1 MTTVNTARRRVGAVA
16 VFVILGITACGDD
29 DSKSDSSGY
38 EPAATAP
45 AAANDESGSL
55 GGGEAA
61 GQNGTDSAPLTPVTT
76 RQLVIT
82 MSVGLEVTDA
92 AAAVDAVVRLA
103 ADHDGQLYDSSV
115 DLGDPRYAGGDL
127 VFKLPPDEVDGFLT
141 GLDPAIGRR
150 TSLHGDTQDVT
161 DQLSDLDARIDNAR
175 ASVER
180 VRALMDRATTL
191 GEVVTL
197 EGELTTRE
205 THLEELLAQQA
216 NLEGLVSMATIT
228 VRLSTAPEPD
238 APPQAAHKDSV
249 GDAFRDGWRAF
260 VAVLRGIVLFVGY
273 TLPFLLIAAACGL
286 IGWRLSRTSRSRATA
301 RPRPPAPG
309 AGPHTSAPDSADVA
323 RIP

>member
-1 MTTVNTARRRVGAVA
+1 MATVNTARRRVGAVA
-16 VFVILGITACGDD
+16 VFVIIGITACGD
-29 DSKSDSSGY
+29 DSKSDSSGTAPV
-38 EPAATAP
+38 ETAP
-45 AAANDESGSL
+45 AAAIDDSGSL
-55 GGGEAA
+55 GGGEAT
-61 GQNGTDSAPLTPVTT
+61 GQNGTDPAPLTPVTT
-76 RQLVIT
+76 RKLVIT
-82 MSVGLEVTDA
+82 MSVGLEVDDA
-92 AAAVDAVVRLA
+92 AAAVDEVVRLA

-150 TSLHGDTQDVT
+150 TSLRGDTQDVT
-161 DQLSDLDARIDNAR
+161 EQLSDLDARIDNAR

-216 NLEGLVSMATIT
+216 NLQGLVAMATIT
-228 VRLSTAPEPD
+228 VHLSTAPPPEPD
-238 APPQAAHKDSV
+238 SDATHKDSI
-249 GDAFRDGWRAF
+249 GDAFRDGWHAF
-260 VAVLRGIVLFVGY
+260 VAVVRGVVLFVGY
-273 TLPFLLIAAACGL
+273 TLPFLLIAGVCGL
-286 IGWRLSRTSRSRATA
+286 VGWRLRRTSRSRAAA

-309 AGPHTSAPDSADVA
+309 AGPHTSSPDSADVA